1 MVMTKMSDPTISD
14 KSHFKISLPMAIQ
27 AIGAIMV
34 LVYGYRELESRIR
47 LNELHIETT
56 MQTVG
61 DLVELQEKPIPSD
74 IKQDTRLNY
83 LEAQVNSNNDDLEYI
98 KRKIYGDE

>member
-1 MVMTKMSDPTISD
+1 
-14 KSHFKISLPMAIQ
+14 MAIQ
-27 AIGAIMV
+27 AIGAIMI

-56 MQTVG
+56 MQTVE

-83 LEAQVNSNNDDLEYI
+83 LESQIRNNNDDLEYI
-98 KRKIYGDE
+98 KRRMYAND

>member
-1 MVMTKMSDPTISD
+1 MSDPTISD

-56 MQTVG
+56 MQTVT

-74 IKQDTRLNY
+74 IRQDTRLDY
-83 LEAQVNSNNDDLEYI
+83 LEAQMNNNNDDLEYL
-98 KRKIYGDE
+98 KRRIFLND

>member
-1 MVMTKMSDPTISD
+1 MIKMSDPTISD

-74 IKQDTRLNY
+74 IRQDTRLNY
-83 LEAQVNSNNDDLEYI
+83 LEAQMNNNNDDLEYL
-98 KRKIYGDE
+98 KRKLYGE

>member
-1 MVMTKMSDPTISD
+1 MSDPTISD

-34 LVYGYRELESRIR
+34 IVYGYRELESRIR

-83 LEAQVNSNNDDLEYI
+83 IESAVNGNSDDIEYL
-98 KRKIYGDE
+98 KRKMYANDK

>member
-74 IKQDTRLNY
+74 IRQDTRLDY
-83 LEAQVNSNNDDLEYI
+83 LEAQMNNNNDDLEYL
-98 KRKIYGDE
+98 KRKLYGE

>member
-1 MVMTKMSDPTISD
+1 MSDPTISD

-47 LNELHIETT
+47 MNEINIETT
-56 MQTVG
+56 MQTVN

-74 IKQDTRLNY
+74 LIQDTRLNY
-83 LEAQVNSNNDDLEYI
+83 LEAELNGNNDDLEYL
-98 KRKIYGDE
+98 KRKLYGE

>member
-1 MVMTKMSDPTISD
+1 MSDPTISD

-27 AIGAIMV
+27 AIGAIMI

-56 MQTVG
+56 MQTVE

-83 LEAQVNSNNDDLEYI
+83 LESQIRNNNDDLEYI
-98 KRKIYGDE
+98 KRRMYAND